1 MRKALVEA
9 RGNKT
14 QVNVSAELGISQ
26 KYLSKLELGQ
36 RTPSMKIAIRLSS
49 YYKMSL
55 EKLFPDIYG
64 NIKCDRE
71 ERVITDKL
79 ALEQS
84 KQMTIFEL
92 DAQNSVWTKT
102 IL

>member
-1 MRKALVEA
+1 MRKALIEA

-49 YYKMSL
+49 YYKVSL
-55 EKLFPDIYG
+55 ERLFPDIYG
-64 NIKCDRE
+64 NVKCDCF
-71 ERVITDKL
+71 ERVITDRT

-84 KQMTIFEL
+84 RQMTVFDL
-92 DAQNSVWTKT
+92 DTKNGD
-102 IL
+102 

>member
-36 RTPSMKIAIRLSS
+36 RTPSAIRLSS

-92 DAQNSVWTKT
+92 DAQNSV
-102 IL
+102 